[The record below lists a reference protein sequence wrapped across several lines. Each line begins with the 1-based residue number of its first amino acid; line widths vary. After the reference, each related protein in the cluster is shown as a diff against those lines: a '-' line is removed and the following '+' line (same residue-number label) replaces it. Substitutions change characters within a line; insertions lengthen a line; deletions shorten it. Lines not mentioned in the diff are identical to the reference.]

1 MAPPPVP
8 GVLRPNNPNAVN
20 SQRYRLGGQIAPRT
34 PQGYRH
40 PISPQPSAHPSRFNR
55 PPGPRGP
62 PGNAQFNPN
71 GRGLPVGAH
80 PNMAQQPVGGPYHM
94 QPAYARMQNIRRQ
107 HVSIFFTCTAVII

>member
-40 PISPQPSAHPSRFNR
+40 PIPPQPSADPSRFNR
-55 PPGPRGP
+55 PIGPRGP

-80 PNMAQQPVGGPYHM
+80 PNMAQQQYHM
-94 QPAYARMQNIRRQ
+94 QPAYARMQSIRRQ
-107 HVSIFFTCTAVII
+107 HVSIFFTSYKITMT

>member
-1 MAPPPVP
+1 MAPPSVP

-34 PQGYRH
+34 PHGYRH
-40 PISPQPSAHPSRFNR
+40 PIPSQPSAHPSRFNR

-71 GRGLPVGAH
+71 GPGIPVGAH
-80 PNMAQQPVGGPYHM
+80 PNMAQQYQM
-94 QPAYARMQNIRRQ
+94 QPAYARMQSIRRQ
-107 HVSIFFTCTAVII
+107 HVSIFLHTCIVFP

>member
-34 PQGYRH
+34 PHGYRH
-40 PISPQPSAHPSRFNR
+40 PIPPQPSAHPSRFNR

-62 PGNAQFNPN
+62 PGHAQFNPN
-71 GRGLPVGAH
+71 GQGLPVGAH
-80 PNMAQQPVGGPYHM
+80 PNMAQQQYQM
-94 QPAYARMQNIRRQ
+94 LPAYARMQNIRRQ
-107 HVSIFFTCTAVII
+107 HVSIFDSCDKITTT